1 MNPFSVEGITLL
13 VGVLWK
19 IGTGFVFPVAGLFG
33 FVVLIVWLMK
43 KGGVDL

>member
-13 VGVLWK
+13 AGVFWK
-19 IGTGFVFPVAGLFG
+19 IGTGFAFPVLGIYG
-33 FVVLIVWLMK
+33 SVILIVWLIK

>member
-19 IGTGFVFPVAGLFG
+19 ICTGFLFPVLGLYG
-33 FVVLIVWLMK
+33 LVILVVWLLQ